1 MRAHFHRLV
10 VTIAV
15 GLLHVACVSGPGPT
29 QTATRPRSGS
39 PDREPDPSA
48 IRT

>member
-1 MRAHFHRLV
+1 MRALFHRLV

-29 QTATRPRSGS
+29 QTATRTRQAPSG
-39 PDREPDPSA
+39 PEPAPSA
-48 IRT
+48 IRS